1 MDHLFKRA
9 TLILSPIYAD
19 MKPSKPLC
27 RLLIAPWVKVV
38 SEELIE
44 DFSRQKIV
52 PKLSYLVSKLELDP

>member
-1 MDHLFKRA
+1 
-9 TLILSPIYAD
+9 

-52 PKLSYLVSKLELDP
+52 PKLSYLVSKLELDPSEESE